1 MTFMQ
6 AFRKF
11 IRYYRPY
18 RGLFYFD
25 MICALAVCAI
35 DLAFPQILNLLTKNL
50 FLQPAETILSALWYI
65 GAGLLAMY
73 IVRYGCQYF
82 ITSWGHIM
90 GARMESDMRQ
100 DLFNHYQRL
109 SFTYYDRN
117 NTGEMMSK
125 LVSDLFDI
133 SELAHH
139 GPENIVIST
148 LKIIGAFTILMFMN
162 VPMTL
167 LLLAVTLIMVV
178 FSLGKNRRMHRI
190 FMDNR
195 RKIAAVNA
203 RVQDSLSGIR
213 VVKSFANEEVECEKF
228 DDCNR
233 SFLDSKTDSYKIMG
247 SFHAGNSFF
256 QGLLYTLVL
265 VSGGYFIA
273 VGRLEPMALAIY
285 ALYIGIFLNPIEVLI
300 NFTEQ
305 FQRGYSGFKRF
316 MEVIQTRPEITDS
329 PDAKPL
335 AHVEGHIVYDHVS
348 FRYGN
353 EAEVLSDIN
362 IDITPGK
369 TVALVGPS
377 GGGKSTL
384 AGLMARFFD
393 VKSGSIK
400 VGGADI
406 REIPKEELMNAVS
419 FVFQD
424 SKLIKAT
431 IAENVKLGKPD
442 ATDEE
447 VAAAL
452 HTAQCDDIIQKLPD
466 GADTV
471 IGTKGVFLSG
481 GERQRIAI
489 ARAVLKNA
497 PVIILDEATAFA
509 DPITKPKC
517 RKRFPNFQRVKR
529 LL

>member
-213 VVKSFANEEVECEKF
+213 VVQSFANEDTELEKF

-369 TVALVGPS
+369 TVA
-377 GGGKSTL
+377 
-384 AGLMARFFD
+384 R
-393 VKSGSIK
+393 
-400 VGGADI
+400 
-406 REIPKEELMNAVS
+406 R
-419 FVFQD
+419 
-424 SKLIKAT
+424 
-431 IAENVKLGKPD
+431 
-442 ATDEE
+442 
-447 VAAAL
+447 
-452 HTAQCDDIIQKLPD
+452 
-466 GADTV
+466 
-471 IGTKGVFLSG
+471 
-481 GERQRIAI
+481 
-489 ARAVLKNA
+489 
-497 PVIILDEATAFA
+497 
-509 DPITKPKC
+509 
-517 RKRFPNFQRVKR
+517 
-529 LL
+529 